1 MYKNEKMEMER
12 EKLYQL
18 LERGASKE
26 AVQVQSETLDKLIVE
41 YYSTQKH
48 LGNEI
53 KDGSPQA

>member
-1 MYKNEKMEMER
+1 MNKNKKMEMER

-26 AVQVQSETLDKLIVE
+26 AVQVQSETVDKLIVE

-53 KDGSPQA
+53 KNG